1 VHRKTAVALR
11 REYQDALRRR
21 DGYYIGADTYF
32 AARMIK
38 AFIGLF
44 VATLL
49 LAAAGA
55 AWMAWFA
62 QEPLVLRESPLEVTV
77 APRSSLTRAARD
89 LAIAGVK
96 MSPWQFTLLARALG
110 KDKAVKAGTY
120 SVEMGITPLDLLDK
134 LERGDVVQ
142 VDILFAEGWTFRQ
155 MREALDAHPH
165 LRHETRDLSDAEI
178 MRRLGSPGISPEGRF
193 FPDKYR
199 FAKSTSDLEILR
211 AAFRTMQR
219 HLDSAWAA
227 RKNELPL
234 ASPEEA
240 LILASIVEKET
251 GHSMDRTAVAAV
263 FLNRLRAGMKLQ
275 ADPTVI
281 YGMGQS
287 FDGNLRRR
295 DLEADTPYNTYTRT
309 GLPPTPIANPGL
321 AALQATVNPADSD
334 ALYFVARGD
343 GTSHFSRT
351 LDEHNRAVTKYQLRG
366 GGKSQ
371 AAGN

>member
-1 VHRKTAVALR
+1 
-11 REYQDALRRR
+11 
-21 DGYYIGADTYF
+21 
-32 AARMIK
+32 MIK
-38 AFIGLF
+38 AFLGLF

-55 AWMAWFA
+55 GWMAWFA
-62 QEPLVLRESPLEVTV
+62 QEPLVLRESPLEITV
-77 APRSSLTRAARD
+77 APRSTLTRAARD
-89 LAIAGVK
+89 VSDAGVK

-120 SVEMGITPLDLLDK
+120 SVETGITPLALLDK
-134 LERGDVVQ
+134 LERGEVVQ
-142 VDILFAEGWTFRQ
+142 VEILFAEGWTFRQ

-165 LRHETRDLSDAEI
+165 LRHETRGLSDAEI
-178 MRRLGSPGISPEGRF
+178 MRRLGAPDISPEGRF

-199 FAKSTSDLEILR
+199 IAKSASDLEVLR
-211 AAFRTMQR
+211 TAFRTMQR

-227 RKNELPL
+227 RSNGLPL
-234 ASPEEA
+234 ASPEQA

-251 GHSMDRTAVAAV
+251 GHSMDRMAVAAV

-281 YGMGQS
+281 YGMGER

-321 AALQATVNPADSD
+321 AALQATLNPADSD

-366 GGKSQ
+366 REKSS
-371 AAGN
+371 AAAN